1 MKILSEFQKK
11 SGKIN
16 GNMGANNF
24 QMLNDKITDII

>member
-1 MKILSEFQKK
+1 MKIPSEIQK
-11 SGKIN
+11 SGKTN